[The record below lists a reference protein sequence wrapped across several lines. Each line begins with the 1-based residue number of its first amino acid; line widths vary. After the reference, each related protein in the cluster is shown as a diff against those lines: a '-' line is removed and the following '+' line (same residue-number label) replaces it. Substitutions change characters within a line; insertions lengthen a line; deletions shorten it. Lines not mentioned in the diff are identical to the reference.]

1 MLYTVQL
8 FSRLFF
14 SGWAPVQIRVEE
26 SGSFC
31 IRLLFIQNMLLQAV
45 HILSANILVVTQG
58 YGFNVK

>member
-1 MLYTVQL
+1 M
-8 FSRLFF
+8 
-14 SGWAPVQIRVEE
+14 QIRVEE
-26 SGSFC
+26 SDSFC